1 MKNKITKLSFVVL
14 MITGIAYGQNQPMSE
29 KIRQSTNAE
38 FLQQFAKEK
47 TTEFERNYN
56 KAVEVAISQGK
67 PISGEYEDGSS
78 FGLVRYDEES
88 GSLVYYKTY
97 NGVVSERNTFF
108 NNVPTR
114 SSLQT
119 ANAKPLHAAG
129 IDGTGMIVGVWDGG
143 ALAATQN
150 HLGFSGGR
158 FVPKSNVLT
167 HPLASS
173 NGRAHM
179 AHVAGTVAAGDFSS
193 GIAMGFAY
201 EATVHAYPMWGDEG
215 PMAAA
220 AANQQEPMYV
230 SNHSY
235 GLDYSKW
242 IGGPG
247 IFGKYDASAR
257 EYDII
262 ANNAPYYTIVF
273 AAGND

>member
-1 MKNKITKLSFVVL
+1 MVNSNKEMKNKITKLSSALVL
-14 MITGIAYGQNQPMSE
+14 MVTGISYGQSQPMSD
-29 KIRQSTNAE
+29 KVRQATNVE
-38 FLQQFAKEK
+38 FLQQFAEEK
-47 TTEFERNYN
+47 TAEFNENFN
-56 KAVEVAISQGK
+56 KAVEIARERGM
-67 PISGEYEDGSS
+67 PLSGEEEGRA
-78 FGLVRYDEES
+78 FGLVGYDEEN
-88 GSLVYYKTY
+88 GSLIYHTTY
-97 NGVVSERNTFF
+97 NNATTG
-108 NNVPTR
+108 

-129 IDGTGMIVGVWDGG
+129 IAGDGMIVGVWDGG

-167 HPLASS
+167 HPLSTTR
-173 NGRAHM
+173 GEKHM
-179 AHVAGTVAAGDFSS
+179 AHVAGTVAAGEFGSNV
-193 GIAMGFAY
+193 AKGFAY
-201 EATVHAYPMWGDEG
+201 EATIHAYPMWGDEG

-220 AANQQEPMYV
+220 AANQNEPMYV